1 MELRRIR
8 TPTLYDPLY
17 EKPKPLVPRRFRFEV
32 AERMDAAGNVI
43 TPPDEAGLRALA
55 GQIAASAQQAV
66 AVCFLPA
73 HVNPVHE
80 QRVGE
85 ILRECLPGR
94 FISLSSEISP
104 QIREYERTST
114 VVVNCDVGPPV
125 QHHLT
130 ELSAELKSSGI
141 AGNLLVMQS
150 SGGVIPA
157 TIAAQQPAQIVEC
170 GPAAGVVGALNVGR
184 SAGYGDLITFDMG
197 GTTAKTSLIEKD
209 ALQIAAEYEVGGEM
223 SSGSKLVNGGGYVLN
238 VPAIDISQ
246 IGAGGGSIV
255 WIDKAGAIKVGP
267 QSAGASPG
275 PACYPQG
282 GSEATVTDA
291 NVVLGNLNPLALAGG
306 TVPIDRDRAA
316 AAIVRIADR
325 QPGQTVQSCA
335 FGIVTIANSNMVRA
349 IQAVTTYRG
358 RDPRDFSGNS
368 QKRCVA
374 TTWSFSGPCRW

>member
-32 AERMDAAGNVI
+32 AERMDAAGNII
-43 TPPDEAGLRALA
+43 TPLDEAGLRAVA

-66 AVCFLPA
+66 AVCFLRA

-80 QRVGE
+80 QRAGE

-125 QHHLT
+125 QHYLT

-184 SAGYGDLITFDMG
+184 AAGYGDLITFDMG
-197 GTTAKTSLIEKD
+197 GTTAKTSLIEKG

-335 FGIVTIANSNMVRA
+335 FGTVTIANSNMVRA
-349 IQAVTTYRG
+349 IKAITTYRG
-358 RDPRDFSGNS
+358 RDPRDFSRNS